1 MKGLNVEI
9 DYNDLLNGSNSVLIT
24 ATDNLGYVTTETVN
38 VTYSSGNVWPLP
50 YSIDWDTVTSIQE
63 VVQVVDG
70 KWDLVPGGIRTT
82 QVDYDRV
89 LDFGDITWSDYEITA
104 PITVHAIDPDGYLW
118 PSVSP
123 GLGFT
128 SRWTGHTDSPVACL
142 QPHCGWQPSGAGG
155 WYDIGQGGPLHMDNG
170 AVWDPT
176 VTIQVGD
183 TYYWKLRVETIPGT
197 GSLYSLKVWEY
208 GQAEPANWN
217 LTSQRDL
224 SDQANGSLIFIAHH
238 VDTTIGDV
246 VITPLNQSSYTLA
259 VSTVGYGVVSLN
271 PDQPSYSNGAVV
283 TLTATADPGWVF
295 AGWSGDL
302 TGSTNPETLT
312 MDSSKIVTAN
322 FVEEGMYTMSVS
334 TIGNGTV
341 TLNPDQPQY
350 SDGEVVTLTAL
361 PDSGWVFS
369 GWGGDLT
376 GSVNPEMLAMN
387 SNKSVTATFAIAS
400 PLVSDDFDQ
409 CTLDTG
415 VWTFEDPLGDGALD
429 VSGGR
434 SWMSLPAGT
443 THSVWGIN
451 VADFINT
458 VPRITQ
464 LVSDT
469 DFEVEVKFEADLS
482 QQYQMAGVL
491 VEQDANDVLRLEFS
505 HDGSSL
511 RVFAASFTE
520 GAANTRHNVPITNSD
535 PLYMRVTR
543 VGDEWTQ
550 WYSYDG
556 VNWTSMTSF
565 MHAMTVAGVSAYVGN
580 ENAANTIAV
589 DYFYNTAAPGAGDV
603 PQYTV
608 MVNTVGNGTV
618 TKSPDQEMYLCG
630 EVVTLTATA
639 DPGWVFSGWSSD
651 LSGSNNPEQLTIS
664 GDHVVTANFE

>member
-1 MKGLNVEI
+1 M
-9 DYNDLLNGSNSVLIT
+9 
-24 ATDNLGYVTTETVN
+24 
-38 VTYSSGNVWPLP
+38 
-50 YSIDWDTVTSIQE
+50 
-63 VVQVVDG
+63 
-70 KWDLVPGGIRTT
+70 
-82 QVDYDRV
+82 
-89 LDFGDITWSDYEITA
+89 
-104 PITVHAIDPDGYLW
+104 
-118 PSVSP
+118 
-123 GLGFT
+123 
-128 SRWTGHTDSPVACL
+128 
-142 QPHCGWQPSGAGG
+142 
-155 WYDIGQGGPLHMDNG
+155 
-170 AVWDPT
+170 
-176 VTIQVGD
+176 
-183 TYYWKLRVETIPGT
+183 
-197 GSLYSLKVWEY
+197 
-208 GQAEPANWN
+208 
-217 LTSQRDL
+217 
-224 SDQANGSLIFIAHH
+224 
-238 VDTTIGDV
+238 
-246 VITPLNQSSYTLA
+246 
-259 VSTVGYGVVSLN
+259 
-271 PDQPSYSNGAVV
+271 V

-302 TGSTNPETLT
+302 SGSNNPETLT
-312 MDSSKIVTAN
+312 MDRDKVVTATY
-322 FVEEGMYTMSVS
+322 VEDTNYILAVTTV
-334 TIGNGTV
+334 GNGSV
-341 TLNPDQPQY
+341 ALNPDQPSY
-350 SDGEVVTLTAL
+350 SDGEVVTLTASAD
-361 PDSGWVFS
+361 PGWVFS
-369 GWGGDLT
+369 GWSGDLT
-376 GSVNPEMLAMN
+376 GSVNPETLTMD
-387 SNKSVTATFAIAS
+387 SNKAVMATFAIAS
-400 PLVSDDFDQ
+400 LIVSDDFDQ

-415 VWTFEDPLGDGALD
+415 VWTFEDPLGDGTLD

-434 SWMSLPAGT
+434 SWMSVPAGT
-443 THSVWGIN
+443 AHSVWGTN
-451 VADFINT
+451 AADFINT

-469 DFEVEVKFEADLS
+469 DFEMEVKFEADLS

-580 ENAANTIAV
+580 ENAANTVAV